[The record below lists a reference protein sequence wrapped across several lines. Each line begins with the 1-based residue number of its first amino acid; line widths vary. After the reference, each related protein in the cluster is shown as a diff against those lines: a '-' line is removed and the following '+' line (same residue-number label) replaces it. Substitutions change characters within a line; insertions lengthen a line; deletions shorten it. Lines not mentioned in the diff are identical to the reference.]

1 MKMTT
6 QEEQR
11 LLSRFPFNVPAGY
24 RWLIDR
30 GLAGFEPNSALQPW
44 YLLPHEQV
52 FSLSERWPRASEPAR
67 LYAFARRQDCDDL
80 ACFAVKEDAAQP
92 GVVVVH
98 GWTPEGYEIVA
109 RFESIWEWL
118 RSVVTDVEEWVA
130 LGEE

>member
-1 MKMTT
+1 MTT
-6 QEEQR
+6 HEQHR
-11 LLSRFPFNVPAGY
+11 LLSRFPFALPAGY

-44 YLLPHEQV
+44 YLLPPEQV
-52 FSLSERWPRASEPAR
+52 FSVSDRWPRAAETSQ

-80 ACFAVKEDAAQP
+80 ACFKEDAPQP

-98 GWTPEGYEIVA
+98 GWTPDGYEVVA
-109 RFESIWEWL
+109 RFDSIWEWL
-118 RSVVTDVEEWVA
+118 RKVVRDIEEWVA